1 MVFAELA
8 EVEKRFEALEIEI
21 LRTSYIKSKP
31 IYADRARLIKQV
43 PGFWPTI
50 LQSDDAPPAI
60 EPAIQSCDL
69 QILSSLKAIEIAR
82 FEVDDDPSHGDP
94 RSFKITFQFDHND
107 YFENEALEKTFWHR
121 RSKDGSTGLVSEPV
135 KIKWKKNMDP
145 TEGLLDLAVD
155 AFNEDSNGRL
165 VDRLE
170 ESDSSSPSFFAF
182 FGYRGRSIT
191 AAESAKVMDDQSKGS
206 EGGSATN
213 LPKREQES
221 PEEDLTSIIKRTI
234 STDENQDDPLVHEI
248 YPAGDDLA
256 IAICEDLFPGA
267 LRYFAQASEQEI
279 ESDDEDV
286 EEINDDVSEDSTA
299 AEGPPRKRKK

>member
-1 MVFAELA
+1 M
-8 EVEKRFEALEIEI
+8 
-21 LRTSYIKSKP
+21 
-31 IYADRARLIKQV
+31 
-43 PGFWPTI
+43 
-50 LQSDDAPPAI
+50 
-60 EPAIQSCDL
+60 
-69 QILSSLKAIEIAR
+69 
-82 FEVDDDPSHGDP
+82 DDDPSHGDP

-155 AFNEDSNGRL
+155 AFNEDSNGSGEERAGQGGNSGNAKSPGLVLRAYNRL

-170 ESDSSSPSFFAF
+170 DSDPSSLSFFAF

-191 AAESAKVMDDQSKGS
+191 AAESAKIMDDQSKGS

-267 LRYFAQASEQEI
+267 LRYFGKSAMVPIFQAAQTSIAQASEQEI